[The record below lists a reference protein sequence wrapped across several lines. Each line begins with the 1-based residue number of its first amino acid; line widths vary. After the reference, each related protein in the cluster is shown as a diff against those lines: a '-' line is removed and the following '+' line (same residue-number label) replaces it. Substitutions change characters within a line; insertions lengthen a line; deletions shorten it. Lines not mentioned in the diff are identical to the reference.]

1 MHFVALA
8 LFAIAVLGSIS
19 STVFLGM
26 ALVGAAKF
34 RAQARS
40 QAAATAAISS
50 ADLPPVS
57 VLKPL
62 HGMEPQLEQ
71 NLESFF
77 QQDYPNFEILL
88 GVDTDDD
95 AALPLARA
103 LAEKYPH
110 IPSRVMVTGEPPWP
124 NPPAYCFYRMSQ
136 HAQHEILVTSDSD
149 VIVEKSYL
157 REVVAPLL
165 APKTGMVTCIY
176 RGLSRGG
183 FWSLLDAVGMSV
195 EMTAGVLVA
204 NMLEGIKFGLGPTIA
219 VRRDALEA
227 IGGYRAIGD
236 YFANDFMIGNK
247 IDAAGFDVVL
257 SRHIISHVV
266 APMSLRHMWQRHV
279 RWATSTRRS
288 RPMGHFGSG
297 LVYATPYG
305 LLALIAGFA
314 VGMPG
319 IGMALFAWSLL
330 NRVIEAV
337 AIGWGITRDRECLRR
352 PWLYPVRD
360 LGGFIVWAA
369 SYTIRRMKW
378 RDGRFELIADGRIQ
392 MRDRNGNVVKLSE
405 S

>member
-1 MHFVALA
+1 MHFVVLV
-8 LFAIAVLGSIS
+8 LFVIAVLGSLS

-34 RAQARS
+34 RAQSRA
-40 QAAATAAISS
+40 QAAKAAAIPF

-57 VLKPL
+57 VLKAL

-88 GVDTDDD
+88 AVDTDDD
-95 AALPLARA
+95 AALPLARSLCA
-103 LAEKYPH
+103 KYPH

-124 NPPAYCFYRMSQ
+124 NPPAYCFFRMSER
-136 HAQHEILVTSDSD
+136 AQHKILVTSDSD
-149 VIVEKSYL
+149 VIVDRPYL

-165 APKTGMVTCIY
+165 EPKTGMVTCVY
-176 RGLSRGG
+176 RGLNRGG

-227 IGGYRAIGD
+227 IGGYREIGD
-236 YFANDFMIGNK
+236 YFANDFIMGHK

-266 APMSLRHMWQRHV
+266 APMSLKQMWQRHV

-288 RPMGHFGSG
+288 RPAGHFGSG

-305 LLALIAGFA
+305 LLALLTGWA
-314 VGMPG
+314 VGRPG
-319 IGMALFAWSLL
+319 IGVALFVWSLL
-330 NRVIEAV
+330 NCMVEAV
-337 AIGWGITRDRECLRR
+337 AIGWGVTRDRECLTR

-360 LGGFIVWAA
+360 MAGFIVWAA
-369 SYTIRRMKW
+369 SYTIRRMTW
-378 RDGRFELIADGRIQ
+378 RGGRFELIADGRIQ
-392 MRDRNGNVVKLSE
+392 ERDRNGNVVKLSA

>member
-8 LFAIAVLGSIS
+8 LFVIAVLGSAS

-34 RAQARS
+34 RAQARQ
-40 QAAATAAISS
+40 QAANAAVISATEW
-50 ADLPPVS
+50 PRVS

-77 QQDYPNFEILL
+77 QQDYPNFEILFA
-88 GVDTDDD
+88 VDTDDD
-95 AALPLARA
+95 AALPLARSLCA
-103 LAEKYPH
+103 KYSH
-110 IPSRVMVTGEPPWP
+110 IPSRVMVTGDPPWP
-124 NPPAYCFYRMSQ
+124 NPPAYCFYRMARETTNQ
-136 HAQHEILVTSDSD
+136 ILVTSDSD
-149 VIVEKSYL
+149 VVVDRSYL

-176 RGLSRGG
+176 RGLSTGG

-204 NMLEGIKFGLGPTIA
+204 NMLEGIKFGLGPTIV

-236 YFANDFMIGNK
+236 YFANDFIIGNK
-247 IDAAGFDVVL
+247 IAAAGYEVVL

-266 APMSLRHMWQRHV
+266 APMSLRQMWQRHV

-314 VGMPG
+314 TGLPRVGL
-319 IGMALFAWSLL
+319 ALFVWSLL
-330 NRVIEAV
+330 NRVIEAL
-337 AIGWGITRDRECLRR
+337 AIGWGITRDRECLMK

-360 LGGFIVWAA
+360 FAGFVVWVA
-369 SYTIRRMKW
+369 SYTVRHMKW
-378 RDGRFELIADGRIQ
+378 RSGRFELIADGRVQ
-392 MRDRNGNVVKLSE
+392 MRDRNGNIVMPSE
-405 S
+405 F

>member
-26 ALVGAAKF
+26 ALVGAARF

-40 QAAATAAISS
+40 QAATAAAIPS

-57 VLKPL
+57 LLKPL
-62 HGMEPQLEQ
+62 HGMEPQLEE

-77 QQDYPNFEILL
+77 QQDYPNFEILF

-95 AALPLARA
+95 AALPLACA

-149 VIVEKSYL
+149 VIVDKSYL
-157 REVVAPLL
+157 RDVVAPLL
-165 APKTGMVTCIY
+165 APKTGMVTCVY
-176 RGLSRGG
+176 RGLNRGG
-183 FWSLLDAVGMSV
+183 FWSRLDAVGMSV

-219 VRRDALEA
+219 VRRDALDA
-227 IGGYRAIGD
+227 IGGYPAIGD
-236 YFANDFMIGNK
+236 YFANDFIIGNK
-247 IDAAGFDVVL
+247 IDAAGFEVAL
-257 SRHIISHVV
+257 SGHIISHVV
-266 APMSLRHMWQRHV
+266 APMSLRQMWQRHV

-314 VGMPG
+314 AGMPG
-319 IGMALFAWSLL
+319 IGAGLFVWSLL

-337 AIGWGITRDRECLRR
+337 AIGWGITRCRECLVR

-360 LGGFIVWAA
+360 LAGFIVWAA

-378 RDGRFELIADGRIQ
+378 RNGRFELIADGRIQ
-392 MRDRNGNVVKLSE
+392 MRDRNGNVVTLSQ

>member
-1 MHFVALA
+1 MSFVFLL
-8 LFAIAVLGSIS
+8 LFVIAVLGSLS

-26 ALVGAAKF
+26 ALAGAAKF
-34 RAQARS
+34 RAQSRTQAV
-40 QAAATAAISS
+40 QAAAIPI

-57 VLKPL
+57 VLKAL

-88 GVDTDDD
+88 AVDTDDD
-95 AALPLARA
+95 AALPLAQSLCA
-103 LAEKYPH
+103 KYPH

-124 NPPAYCFYRMSQ
+124 NPPAYCLYRMAEQ
-136 HAQHEILVTSDSD
+136 AQHQILVTSDSD
-149 VIVEKSYL
+149 VIVGGSYL

-165 APKTGMVTCIY
+165 EADAGMVTCVY
-176 RGLSRGG
+176 RGLNRGG

-227 IGGYRAIGD
+227 IGGYREIGD
-236 YFANDFMIGNK
+236 YFANDFILGNK
-247 IDAAGFDVVL
+247 IDAAGFGVVL

-266 APMSLRHMWQRHV
+266 APMSLKHMWQRHV

-288 RPMGHFGSG
+288 RPAGHFGSG

-305 LLALIAGFA
+305 LLALLTGWA
-314 VGMPG
+314 VGLPG
-319 IGMALFAWSLL
+319 IGIALFVWSLL
-330 NRVIEAV
+330 NRVIEAL
-337 AIGWGITRDRECLRR
+337 AIGWGVTRDRECLTR
-352 PWLYPVRD
+352 PWLYPIRD

-369 SYTIRRMKW
+369 SYTVRRMTW
-378 RDGRFELIADGRIQ
+378 RGGRYELVADGRIQ
-392 MRDRNGNVVKLSE
+392 MRDRNGDVVRPNE

>member
-26 ALVGAAKF
+26 ALAGVAKF

-40 QAAATAAISS
+40 QAATAAAIPP

-57 VLKPL
+57 LLKPL
-62 HGMEPQLEQ
+62 HGMEPQLEH

-110 IPSRVMVTGEPPWP
+110 VPSRVMVTGEPPWP

-136 HAQHEILVTSDSD
+136 QAQHEIFVTSDSD
-149 VIVEKSYL
+149 VIVDKSYL
-157 REVVAPLL
+157 RDVVAPLL

-183 FWSLLDAVGMSV
+183 FWSRLDAVGMSV

-219 VRRDALEA
+219 VRRDALDA

-236 YFANDFMIGNK
+236 YFANDFIIGNK
-247 IDAAGFDVVL
+247 IDAAGFEVVL

-266 APMSLRHMWQRHV
+266 APMSLRQMWQRHV

-305 LLALIAGFA
+305 LLALIAGYA
-314 VGMPG
+314 AGMPG
-319 IGMALFAWSLL
+319 IGAGLFVWSLL

-337 AIGWGITRDRECLRR
+337 AIGWGITRDRECLTR
-352 PWLYPVRD
+352 PWLYPARD
-360 LGGFIVWAA
+360 LAGFIVWAA

-392 MRDRNGNVVKLSE
+392 MRDRNGNVVTLSE

>member
-1 MHFVALA
+1 
-8 LFAIAVLGSIS
+8 
-19 STVFLGM
+19 
-26 ALVGAAKF
+26 
-34 RAQARS
+34 
-40 QAAATAAISS
+40 
-50 ADLPPVS
+50 
-57 VLKPL
+57 
-62 HGMEPQLEQ
+62 MEPQLEQ

-149 VIVEKSYL
+149 VIVDKSYL
-157 REVVAPLL
+157 RDVVAPLL

-176 RGLSRGG
+176 RGLNRGG
-183 FWSLLDAVGMSV
+183 FWSHLDAVGMSV

-236 YFANDFMIGNK
+236 YFANDFIIGNK

-266 APMSLRHMWQRHV
+266 APMSLRQMWQRHV

-305 LLALIAGFA
+305 LLALIAGHA

-319 IGMALFAWSLL
+319 IGVGLFVWSLL

-337 AIGWGITRDRECLRR
+337 AIGWGITRDRECIVR

-360 LGGFIVWAA
+360 LAGFIVWAA

-392 MRDRNGNVVKLSE
+392 MRDRNGNVVTLSE

>member
-1 MHFVALA
+1 MHFVALV
-8 LFAIAVLGSIS
+8 LFAIAILGSVS

-26 ALVGAAKF
+26 ALAGTAKF
-34 RAQARS
+34 RAQARQ
-40 QAAATAAISS
+40 QAARAAAISTEE
-50 ADLPPVS
+50 LPPVS
-57 VLKPL
+57 LLKPL
-62 HGMEPQLEQ
+62 HGMEPQLER

-77 QQDYPNFEILL
+77 QQDYPKFEILFA
-88 GVDTDDD
+88 VDTDDD

-103 LAEKYPH
+103 LCEKYSH

-124 NPPAYCFYRMSQ
+124 NPPAYCFYRM
-136 HAQHEILVTSDSD
+136 AQQAEHQILVTSDSD
-149 VIVEKSYL
+149 VVVDSLYL
-157 REVVAPLL
+157 REVITPLL

-176 RGLSRGG
+176 RGLSKGG
-183 FWSLLDAVGMSV
+183 VWSLLDAVGMSV

-227 IGGYRAIGD
+227 VGGYRVVGD
-236 YFANDFMIGNK
+236 YFANDFIIGNK
-247 IDAAGFDVVL
+247 IAAAGYEITL

-266 APMSLRHMWQRHV
+266 APMSLRQMWQRHV

-305 LLALIAGFA
+305 LLALVAGFA
-314 VGMPG
+314 LGMPRAG
-319 IGMALFAWSLL
+319 LALFVWSLL
-330 NRVIEAV
+330 NGVIEAV
-337 AIGWGITRDRECLRR
+337 AIGWGITRDRECLTR
-352 PWLYPVRD
+352 PWLYPARD
-360 LGGFIVWAA
+360 FAGFVVWAA
-369 SYTIRRMKW
+369 SYTVRHMKW

-392 MRDRNGNVVKLSE
+392 MRDRNGNVVTLSE